1 MRQTAQ
7 ARAKSHPAYTSAA
20 TPKEDNARL
29 AKRVEDYCIEAL
41 AHIPPAKIEETARQW
56 LAKTKLEADD
66 ATNTLQLLEAFALAG
81 HLLLFTPS
89 LTGATPIER
98 FIRQHRADAN
108 PEGRLA
114 LDALAK
120 ASFRLLRLTSRIS
133 PETFFA
139 ADIASRETLTLFD
152 TEIPDGAL
160 GATLAARIAPLPDG
174 GFMTLGPLTP
184 LDAAALA
191 EALSFVREGRGLS
204 NPQRCAAAV
213 YKHVMRHGGLHLEGV
228 NAFPEES
235 FDDIEAIENK
245 DEFDD
250 LDRLAFAIEAKNKNS
265 QEPSTEDMSEAR
277 RLTSFESLAQALTRS
292 VLSRQ
297 YRRDV
302 LADVFSQLAFIM
314 METYDRRAAVGAGG
328 EVNPLQ
334 SIAAALDR
342 AVAERRLPKESRALY
357 EDLRRRLTMSWNMG
371 ADKSE
376 KDAELAR
383 VLQRIQGLRAKTVDQ
398 GCTEQEA
405 LASAKKVAELLDRY
419 GLSLGEVEMR
429 EQACEGVGVETG
441 RKRRAPFDDCVPS
454 IALFCDCKVWVET
467 TTQGAIR
474 YVFFGLPADVE
485 AAHYLYDLIAL
496 TFSTETARYK
506 SEDEEF
512 RSTVRRE
519 GARSF
524 QIGLAHGIAEKL
536 KIMKS
541 ERDAAMRQ
549 STGCDLMVLK
559 TSVIEE
565 ELEKLGLDFHAKAT
579 RCKRRVETGAYEAGR
594 AAGRKFEPRRGVAG
608 ATAA

>member
-1 MRQTAQ
+1 
-7 ARAKSHPAYTSAA
+7 
-20 TPKEDNARL
+20 L
-29 AKRVEDYCIEAL
+29 I
-41 AHIPPAKIEETARQW
+41 
-56 LAKTKLEADD
+56 
-66 ATNTLQLLEAFALAG
+66 
-81 HLLLFTPS
+81 
-89 LTGATPIER
+89 
-98 FIRQHRADAN
+98 
-108 PEGRLA
+108 
-114 LDALAK
+114 
-120 ASFRLLRLTSRIS
+120 
-133 PETFFA
+133 
-139 ADIASRETLTLFD
+139 
-152 TEIPDGAL
+152 
-160 GATLAARIAPLPDG
+160 
-174 GFMTLGPLTP
+174 
-184 LDAAALA
+184 
-191 EALSFVREGRGLS
+191 

-213 YKHVMRHGGLHLEGV
+213 YKHVTRHGDFRLEG
-228 NAFPEES
+228 ADALPREL
-235 FDDIEAIENK
+235 FDDIEAVENE

-250 LDRLAFAIEAKNKNS
+250 LDRLAFAIEAKKKRG
-265 QEPSTEDMSEAR
+265 QEPQAEDMSEAR
-277 RLTSFESLAQALTRS
+277 RLTSFESLAQALARS
-292 VLSRQ
+292 VISRQ

-314 METYDRRAAVGAGG
+314 METYARRAAVGAGG
-328 EVNPLQ
+328 EENPLQ

-342 AVAERRLPKESRALY
+342 AIAERRLPKESRALY
-357 EDLRRRLTMSWNMG
+357 EDLRRRLTISRNLG

-441 RKRRAPFDDCVPS
+441 RKRRSPLDDCVPS

-467 TTQGAIR
+467 TAQGAIR

-496 TFSTETARYK
+496 TFSTETVRYK
-506 SEDEEF
+506 SEDEAF
-512 RSTVRRE
+512 CSSVRRE

-536 KIMKS
+536 KMMKT
-541 ERDAAMRQ
+541 ERDAALRQ
-549 STGCDLMVLK
+549 STGRDLVLLK

-565 ELEKLGLDFHAKAT
+565 ELEKLGLDFHAKAM
-579 RCKRRVETGAYEAGR
+579 RRKRRVEIGAYEAGR

-608 ATAA
+608 ATVR